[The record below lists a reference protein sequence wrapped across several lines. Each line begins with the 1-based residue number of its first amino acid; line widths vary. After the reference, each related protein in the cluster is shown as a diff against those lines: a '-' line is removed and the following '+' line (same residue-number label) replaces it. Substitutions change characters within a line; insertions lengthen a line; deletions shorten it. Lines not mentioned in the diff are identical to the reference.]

1 MKTLKIGRDL
11 NSDIILNSSLCSREH
26 ALLTIFS
33 PDNILLKDTS
43 NNGTLVNGAFF
54 KNIEIAVKKGDTILF
69 AGIESLDW
77 SRLFEVDTI
86 KEIKN
91 TEYIATEIKT
101 DIESVDKVEKTNE
114 VLVIEQKPK
123 TQNPIID
130 TNTPYKTNNP
140 TKKKNNLWA
149 YILGFC
155 IIASVSLYYYN
166 TSKTKKNIVNPTEI
180 YSKYKNTVGLVEVN
194 YYIKIH
200 TSKIDIYLGLDENK
214 EMILKK
220 SKAELYPFV
229 SEGTAFF
236 ISDDGKMITNRH
248 VIEPWK
254 NDDEMNDFFNKK
266 IKPEIKKIFSDA
278 GYKNE
283 KPTYTGELENIYV
296 YPNGVSYSPYNKI
309 TCSIHRTS
317 SKEEID
323 LACIQTNNRKLPV
336 NMSFIT
342 QEDIS
347 SSASDIEVNTNA
359 YIIGFPMG
367 DALAKN
373 ESNDLNCSSTQG
385 YISQAPSSSYIQYS
399 APTASG
405 ASGSPVF
412 DQYGKLIA
420 INYLGSRQQSFNRG
434 ILAKHLEYVR

>member
-1 MKTLKIGRDL
+1 MKILKIGRDL
-11 NSDIILNSSLCSREH
+11 KSDIILNSSLCSREH

-43 NNGTLVNGAFF
+43 NNGTLVNGAFL
-54 KNIEIAVKKGDTILF
+54 KNIEIAVQKGDTILF

-77 SRLFEVDTI
+77 SRLFEEDTI

-91 TEYIATEIKT
+91 TEHIARENKTEI
-101 DIESVDKVEKTNE
+101 ESLDKVEKTNE
-114 VLVIEQKPK
+114 VPVIEQKPI

-130 TNTPYKTNNP
+130 TKNP
-140 TKKKNNLWA
+140 TKKKKYLWA
-149 YILGFC
+149 YILGFF
-155 IIASVSLYYYN
+155 IIASFSFYYYN
-166 TSKTKKNIVNPTEI
+166 TFKTKKNIVNPTEI
-180 YSKYKNTVGLVEVN
+180 YNKYKNSVSLVEVN

-214 EMILKK
+214 EMVLKK
-220 SKAELYPFV
+220 SKNELYPFV

-254 NDDEMNDFFNKK
+254 NDEEMNDFFNKK

-283 KPTYTGELENIYV
+283 KTTYTGELENIYI

-309 TCSIHRTS
+309 TCSIYRTS

-323 LACIQTNNRKLPV
+323 LACIQTNNRKLPI
-336 NMSFIT
+336 NMSFIS
-342 QEDIS
+342 QEEIS
-347 SSASDIEVNTNA
+347 SSESDIEVNTNA
-359 YIIGFPMG
+359 YIIGFPLG
-367 DALAKN
+367 DVLAKN
-373 ESNDLNCSSTQG
+373 ESNDLNCTSTQG